1 MAQKPEKTTTE
12 PTAKPEKKKKNRKK
26 TALKVIAVIL
36 AVIIGVGGIGTIITL
51 VSSGANIK
59 LAKSYAKVAYDS
71 QLIPEKDDDGDW
83 TFTTDRDFKIVQLT
97 DIHIGGGNLSAKND
111 SNAITTVAS
120 MLTAEKPDLVI
131 VTGDIAFPV
140 PFKAGTFN
148 NKTGA
153 KTFASLME
161 SLGVYWTLA
170 FGNHDTEAYSYYSRE
185 DIADFYMNGGYPHC
199 IFVPGP
205 DDVDGSGNQV
215 IKIKNSKGIITQA
228 LYVFDSHSYI
238 DGDFLGIQWKY
249 DNIHE
254 NQIDWYSSRVAQL
267 NDENA
272 SAVSEA
278 LSSDPS
284 GNYLPLKDVKSLAF
298 FHIPLTEFK
307 DAWTEFE
314 DNGYKDTDEVHYKG
328 GLLGETG
335 ERAIYSGIHE
345 DNLFETMLSLGSTK
359 GVFCG
364 HDHFNNFT
372 INYKGIDLVYGY
384 SVDYLA
390 YGGINK
396 KGSQRGCTVITTKP
410 DGTYTIEKNNLY
422 KSGKYDIP
430 AGFADNISMQFE
442 DVTFRYFEE
451 NK

>member
-153 KTFASLME
+153 KTFAS
-161 SLGVYWTLA
+161 
-170 FGNHDTEAYSYYSRE
+170 
-185 DIADFYMNGGYPHC
+185 
-199 IFVPGP
+199 
-205 DDVDGSGNQV
+205 
-215 IKIKNSKGIITQA
+215 
-228 LYVFDSHSYI
+228 
-238 DGDFLGIQWKY
+238 
-249 DNIHE
+249 
-254 NQIDWYSSRVAQL
+254 
-267 NDENA
+267 
-272 SAVSEA
+272 
-278 LSSDPS
+278 
-284 GNYLPLKDVKSLAF
+284 
-298 FHIPLTEFK
+298 
-307 DAWTEFE
+307 
-314 DNGYKDTDEVHYKG
+314 
-328 GLLGETG
+328 
-335 ERAIYSGIHE
+335 
-345 DNLFETMLSLGSTK
+345 
-359 GVFCG
+359 
-364 HDHFNNFT
+364 
-372 INYKGIDLVYGY
+372 
-384 SVDYLA
+384 
-390 YGGINK
+390 
-396 KGSQRGCTVITTKP
+396 
-410 DGTYTIEKNNLY
+410 
-422 KSGKYDIP
+422 
-430 AGFADNISMQFE
+430 
-442 DVTFRYFEE
+442 
-451 NK
+451 

>member
-1 MAQKPEKTTTE
+1 MARKTEKNTVE
-12 PTAKPEKKKKNRKK
+12 PTEKPEKKKKNRKK

-59 LAKSYAKVAYDS
+59 LAKSYAKVEYDS
-71 QLIPEKDDDGDW
+71 QLVPETDEDGDW
-83 TFTTDRDFKIVQLT
+83 TFTTDSDFKIVQLT
-97 DIHIGGGNLSAKND
+97 DVHIGGGNLSGKKDA
-111 SNAITTVAS
+111 SAITAVAT
-120 MLTAEKPDLVI
+120 MLTAEKPDLVV
-131 VTGDIAFPV
+131 VTGDIAYPV
-140 PFKAGTFN
+140 PFQAGTFN

-161 SLGVYWTLA
+161 ALGIYWTFG

-185 DIADFYMNGGYPHC
+185 QIADFYMNGDYPHC

-215 IKIKNSKGIITQA
+215 IKIKNSKGVITQA

-238 DGDFLGIQWKY
+238 DGDIFGIQWKY
-249 DNIHE
+249 DNIHD

-267 NDENA
+267 NNENLTA
-272 SAVSEA
+272 IGNAKSSGDSTDYSAFKNV
-278 LSSDPS
+278 P
-284 GNYLPLKDVKSLAF
+284 SLAF
-298 FHIPLTEFK
+298 FHIPMTEFK

-314 DNGYKDTDEVHYKG
+314 NNGYKDTDNVKYEG

-345 DNLFETMLSLGSTK
+345 DNLFETMLELGSTK
-359 GVFCG
+359 AVFCG
-364 HDHFNNFT
+364 HDHLNNFSL
-372 INYKGIDLVYGY
+372 NYKGIDLVYGY

-390 YGGINK
+390 YIGINK
-396 KGSQRGCTVITTKP
+396 KGSQRGCTVITSKP
-410 DGTYTIEKNNLY
+410 DGTYTVNKYNLY
-422 KSGKYDIP
+422 KSGRYDIP

-442 DVTFRYFEE
+442 DVTFRYFDEE
-451 NK
+451 K